1 MNSLKRI
8 KEEYRNLNRSF
19 VSSIG
24 LTVGLFE
31 ENNYYRWKFTLI
43 GAKDSIYCGGLFFLE
58 IIFPNDYPETSPK
71 IRFLTPIY
79 HLNVNSSS
87 NACGIGAI
95 RPNFINS
102 WNPSSSIREI
112 LIKLYT
118 IFYNQNPDS
127 PFDIKQ
133 AKEYEENKSLFE
145 LKAKYFT
152 KKYANIFQKQLN
164 GDKDWDF
171 FYDIND
177 INYKPKIPK
186 KEENIIYNE
195 YDNNEFITLFFCFN
209 DEITKIKCQLKE
221 LTRDVIERFFNK
233 TQINKDIEKLFIYN
247 GKRIELDIPIWHNEI
262 VKYSEILVID
272 TSDIKFL

>member
-8 KEEYRNLNRSF
+8 KEEYRNLN
-19 VSSIG
+19 SSCLQYLG

-31 ENNYYRWKFTLI
+31 ENNYYRWRFTLI
-43 GAKDSIYCGGLFFLE
+43 GAEDSIYCGGLFYLE
-58 IIFPNDYPETSPK
+58 ITFPNDYPETSPK

-95 RPNFINS
+95 RPNFINC
-102 WNPSSSIREI
+102 WNPSSSVREI
-112 LIKLYT
+112 LIKLFT

-171 FYDIND
+171 FYDIN
-177 INYKPKIPK
+177 YKPKNPK

-221 LTRDVIERFFNK
+221 LTRDIIERFLNK
-233 TQINKDIEKLFIYN
+233 TQINKDIEKLFIFDC
-247 GKRIELDIPIWHNEI
+247 KRIEPDIPIGHNGIPESS
-262 VKYSEILVID
+262 VILVID

>member
-1 MNSLKRI
+1 MNSLQRL
-8 KEEYRNLNRSF
+8 KEEYRKIIKYPVANA
-19 VSSIG
+19 G
-24 LTVGLFE
+24 MTVGLFE
-31 ENNYYRWKFTLI
+31 ENNYYRWRFTLI
-43 GAKDSIYCGGLFFLE
+43 GAEDSIYCGGLFYLE
-58 IIFPNDYPETSPK
+58 ITFPNDYPETSPK

-127 PFDIKQ
+127 PFDINK

-152 KKYANIFQKQLN
+152 KKYANGLQKQLN

-177 INYKPKIPK
+177 INYKPKNPK

-195 YDNNEFITLFFCFN
+195 YDNNEFITLFFDFN
-209 DEITKIKCQLKE
+209 DEKTEIKCQLKE

-233 TQINKDIEKLFIYN
+233 TQTNKDTKKLFIFN
-247 GKRIELDIPIWHNEI
+247 CKRIELDIPIGYNGI
-262 VKYSEILVID
+262 SKSSEILVID
-272 TSDIKFL
+272 TSDIIFL